1 MYIQLR
7 SDTYLIDISMD
18 ISRKINILINDLRSF
33 INNPGHL
40 STQVIDKYTGL
51 FINNLGD

>member
-18 ISRKINILINDLRSF
+18 ISRKINILIND
-33 INNPGHL
+33 PG
-40 STQVIDKYTGL
+40 Y
-51 FINNLGD
+51 

>member
-18 ISRKINILINDLRSF
+18 ISRKINILINDLS
-33 INNPGHL
+33 
-40 STQVIDKYTGL
+40 
-51 FINNLGD
+51 